1 MVLKWSP
8 SWTLW
13 ISSRAIWRS

>member
-1 MVLKWSP
+1 MILKWTP